1 MSSGY
6 YPKSYPVM
14 QRSIKVARLVIPFS
28 ITSNATPANKVL
40 ATDETSVLFL
50 QAQGIT
56 QISVASG
63 ALDPGE
69 SVPPFDLTASDASG
83 AFNLLV
89 NVAPGE
95 VPVSNGDRPTKI
107 MQARVSDRSTGAV
120 YATYHNVTNPDIDVN
135 GTKMLLNCASGIN
148 LATTSINCCLEIEY
162 TVQE

>member
-14 QRSIKVARLVIPFS
+14 QRAIEVQRLVIPFV
-28 ITSNATPANKVL
+28 INSNATPSSKVL
-40 ATDETSVLFL
+40 QEDEPSVLFL
-50 QAQGIT
+50 QTQGAT
-56 QISVASG
+56 QITTSSG

-69 SVPPFDLTASDASG
+69 AVPPFDLAASDASG

-95 VPVSNGDRPTKI
+95 VPVSNGDQPIKI
-107 MQARVSDRSTGAV
+107 MHAEISDRNTGAR
-120 YATYHNVTNPDIDVN
+120 YLCYHNVINPDIDVN
-135 GTKMLLNCASGIN
+135 GTKMLLNCASGVN
-148 LATTSINCCLEIEY
+148 FATTSLNGCLEIEY